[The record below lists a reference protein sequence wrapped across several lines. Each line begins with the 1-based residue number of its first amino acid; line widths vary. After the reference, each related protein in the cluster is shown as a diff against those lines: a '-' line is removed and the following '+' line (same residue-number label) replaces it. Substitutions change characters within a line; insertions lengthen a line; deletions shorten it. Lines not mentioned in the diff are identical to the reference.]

1 MNPDPQEMS
10 EGPLPGPSLLMRWL
24 QFDLI
29 DKAALGI
36 ILLSVILVLGSP
48 YLATNRRQLA
58 LLIGTAICLG
68 VGGYVVFDRLYLELN
83 LRLTN
88 ARQIRE
94 ECAKL
99 LQQDP
104 RQRMGNLVCPAV
116 YAPAVRFPYPIE
128 THLVSRLLRVPHPR
142 RMNTGASQRSD
153 DGAGDGTIPA
163 SPVNRASLGG

>member
-1 MNPDPQEMS
+1 
-10 EGPLPGPSLLMRWL
+10 MRWL
-24 QFDLI
+24 QLDLI

-36 ILLSVILVLGSP
+36 ILLLVILVLGSP

-99 LQQDP
+99 LQQAP

-116 YAPAVRFPYPIE
+116 YALRSTVSLSNRDTLGIATSTSTASEENENRRVAKVR
-128 THLVSRLLRVPHPR
+128 
-142 RMNTGASQRSD
+142 
-153 DGAGDGTIPA
+153 
-163 SPVNRASLGG
+163 